1 MSALELSHQQRG
13 PGGGFSLLL
22 EPLICNS
29 GSSDRPDAAR
39 GKYCHTAGV
48 TCYTLHFLLANI
60 LFKSFLVV
68 HLTFF
73 FFLMQAQ
80 RTSQKL
86 GGRNWRGIHMNSG
99 ERKICYGKLLGK
111 EIKRQDVWTDL
122 SRNGAG
128 CWHQRILS

>member
-73 FFLMQAQ
+73 FSHASTKNISEIRRKELE
-80 RTSQKL
+80 
-86 GGRNWRGIHMNSG
+86 RNTH
-99 ERKICYGKLLGK
+99 E
-111 EIKRQDVWTDL
+111 
-122 SRNGAG
+122 
-128 CWHQRILS
+128 